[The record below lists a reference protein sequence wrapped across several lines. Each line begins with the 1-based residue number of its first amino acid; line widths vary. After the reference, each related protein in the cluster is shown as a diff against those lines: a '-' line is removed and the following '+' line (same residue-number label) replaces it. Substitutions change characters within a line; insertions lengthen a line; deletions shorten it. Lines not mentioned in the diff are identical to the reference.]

1 MQGRSSPSLLLLYV
15 GVIAAALAVIALG
28 LTTIVKASTAMSHAS
43 AREKTLLELQA
54 DSSRQIRQAL
64 ATPISIPP
72 LAPITARR
80 DLRDIASAQANKPL
94 RTKPSQGMDAIA
106 MDQSGTSSS
115 SSSSSSASSSYS
127 SSSSSSAAS
136 SSAARY
142 TAHDRHSAN
151 W

>member
-1 MQGRSSPSLLLLYV
+1 MQGRSSSSLLLLYV

-28 LTTIVKASTAMSHAS
+28 LTTIVKASTSMSHTS
-43 AREKTLLELQA
+43 AREKTLLELQV

-64 ATPISIPP
+64 ATAIAIPP

-80 DLRDIASAQANKPL
+80 DLRDTAAAQANKSL
-94 RTKPSQGMDAIA
+94 RTKLPQGGMDAMA

-115 SSSSSSASSSYS
+115 SA
-127 SSSSSSAAS
+127 SSSAAS
-136 SSAARY
+136 SPAARY
-142 TAHDRHSAN
+142 TVHDRHSAN

>member
-1 MQGRSSPSLLLLYV
+1 MQGRSSSSLLLLYV

-28 LTTIVKASTAMSHAS
+28 LTTIVKASTSMSHTS
-43 AREKTLLELQA
+43 AREKTLLELQV

-64 ATPISIPP
+64 ATAISIPP
-72 LAPITARR
+72 LAPITARPA
-80 DLRDIASAQANKPL
+80 RDIASAQTNKPL
-94 RTKPSQGMDAIA
+94 RTKLPQGAMDAMA

-115 SSSSSSASSSYS
+115 S
-127 SSSSSSAAS
+127 AS

-142 TAHDRHSAN
+142 TVHDRHSAN

>member
-1 MQGRSSPSLLLLYV
+1 MQGRSSSSVLLLYV

-28 LTTIVKASTAMSHAS
+28 LTTIVKASTSMSHTS
-43 AREKTLLELQA
+43 ARDKTLLELQV

-64 ATPISIPP
+64 ATAIAIPP
-72 LAPITARR
+72 LAPITARPAR
-80 DLRDIASAQANKPL
+80 DLRDTAAVQANKSL
-94 RTKPSQGMDAIA
+94 RTKLPQGGMDAMA

-115 SSSSSSASSSYS
+115 S
-127 SSSSSSAAS
+127 AS

-142 TAHDRHSAN
+142 TVHDRHSAN

>member
-1 MQGRSSPSLLLLYV
+1 MQGRSSSSLLLLYV

-28 LTTIVKASTAMSHAS
+28 LTTIVKASTSMSHTS
-43 AREKTLLELQA
+43 AREKTLLELQV

-64 ATPISIPP
+64 ATAISIPP
-72 LAPITARR
+72 LAPITARPA
-80 DLRDIASAQANKPL
+80 RDIASAQTNKPL
-94 RTKPSQGMDAIA
+94 RTKLPQGGMDAMA

-115 SSSSSSASSSYS
+115 S
-127 SSSSSSAAS
+127 AS

-142 TAHDRHSAN
+142 TVHDRHSAN

>member
-28 LTTIVKASTAMSHAS
+28 LTTIVKASTAISHAS
-43 AREKTLLELQA
+43 ARGKTLLELQV

-64 ATPISIPP
+64 ATPIAIPP

-80 DLRDIASAQANKPL
+80 DLRDIASAQANKPV
-94 RTKPSQGMDAIA
+94 RTKPSQAGMDAMA
-106 MDQSGTSSS
+106 MDQSGTY
-115 SSSSSSASSSYS
+115 SSSASSSS
-127 SSSSSSAAS
+127 
-136 SSAARY
+136 ARY
-142 TAHDRHSAN
+142 AVQDRHSAN